1 MVFFVFLTP
10 GENHALVEM
19 DPKSILA
26 HILPAHGINLSLPI
40 FLLYASQHSR
50 AHMPAVDCTAGPI
63 LASSAF
69 R

>member
-10 GENHALVEM
+10 GENHALIEM

-40 FLLYASQHSR
+40 FLLYASQQSR
-50 AHMPAVDCTAGPI
+50 PLTQTADCTAEHK

>member
-40 FLLYASQHSR
+40 FLLYASQRSR
-50 AHMPAVDCTAGPI
+50 AQTPTADCTVGHKFM
-63 LASSAF
+63 SSAF
-69 R
+69 

>member
-50 AHMPAVDCTAGPI
+50 AQTPAVDGTAGHK
-63 LASSAF
+63 LASSAI